1 MECYT
6 IAKDMAKNNELKFAV
21 EWLNVGVEKYMED
34 REKEDLYTQL
44 GVPLVSFYELLAE
57 LENALGGIW

>member
-34 REKEDLYTQL
+34 RENEDLYTQL
-44 GVPLVSFYELLAE
+44 GVPLVSFYKLLAE